1 MIHGSPSP
9 CRRLLHT
16 TVATTALISLSAC
29 ASQQPAPATAEIQAQ
44 RQEIELLKREVDDL
58 RRRYAELAA
67 ATASLD
73 AIRGTGAAGAPAPDA
88 AAPAPQVIAVPAMP
102 LPYPDLRGGQ
112 VGAQDNRERA
122 ASVVGP
128 EAVASPDFAS
138 LLTPAGTLIID
149 PTLEYSFFS
158 SNSLIYRGVEIVPG
172 IQIGLVE
179 ASKVERSSVT
189 GSIGGRLGLTPR
201 WEAEV
206 RVPYTYRHD
215 RFEDQGPRQQANVI
229 RTRTLD
235 GSDIGDVDFGLRY
248 QINGGNDG
256 WPVLIAGLKVTAPT
270 GTGPYDVDRDDDG
283 VVQGIATGSGGWIY
297 EGTISAIYPSDPAV
311 LFASIG
317 YAYSPPYDV
326 NKSFGDVRVGEV
338 DLGDSINLSLG
349 MGFAIN
355 NNLSFTLGYKHNFV
369 FETETELDGETV
381 TTDSAQ
387 IGASMLGFSY
397 RFSDRVS
404 ANTSLELGVTDDAPD
419 VRALLRIPVSLQVW

>member
-1 MIHGSPSP
+1 MVHGSSLP
-9 CRRLLHT
+9 CRRLLN
-16 TVATTALISLSAC
+16 AAIASTALSSLGAC
-29 ASQQPAPATAEIQAQ
+29 AQQSPSAAEVLAQ
-44 RQEIELLKREVDDL
+44 RQEIEVLKREVDDL

-67 ATASLD
+67 ATAGLD
-73 AIRGTGAAGAPAPDA
+73 AIRGAGVTSAAGPGAATVAPVVI
-88 AAPAPQVIAVPAMP
+88 AAPGVPFP
-102 LPYPDLRGGQ
+102 SPDLRGGQ
-112 VGAQDNRERA
+112 AGSAQQNKERAEAVVGA
-122 ASVVGP
+122 

-138 LLTPAGTLIID
+138 LLTPAGTLIVD
-149 PTLEYSFFS
+149 PTVEYSLS
-158 SNSLIYRGVEIVPG
+158 TSNSLIYRGVEIVPG

-179 ASKVERSSVT
+179 ASKVERSSLT

-215 RFEDQGPRQQANVI
+215 RFEDQGPRQQVNVI

-248 QINGGNDG
+248 QINGGNNG
-256 WPVLIAGLKVTAPT
+256 WPVLIAGLKITAPT

-297 EGTISAIYPSDPAV
+297 EGTVSAIYPSDPAV
-311 LFASIG
+311 LFASVG

-326 NKSFGDVRVGEV
+326 DKSFGQTRVGEV

-355 NNLSFTLGYKHNFV
+355 NDLSFTLGYKHNFV

-381 TTDSAQ
+381 STDSAQ

-397 RFSDRVS
+397 RFNDRVS
-404 ANTSLELGVTDDAPD
+404 ANTSLELGVTEDAPD